1 MQLLIWAPQKT
12 GYGQYGRP
20 YCPYG
25 RIWAK
30 KGAHIRPYPAHIL
43 HILMRPYREKAPI
56 FWIWAPISKIWAPI
70 FFFFFFTQVFLRPA
84 HCTLGTLLGPKSQKS
99 QKKQELGCF
108 EHLEFIP
115 RPFSAPP
122 VHFVWASALSKN
134 RKISKK
140 KFFFSGKFRPLSWVF
155 GHQKVQKN
163 AKIGCFDDL
172 GYVPPCALLQGP
184 TISTFP

>member
-1 MQLLIWAPQKT
+1 M
-12 GYGQYGRP
+12 GQRLVEKSKNL
-20 YCPYG
+20 
-25 RIWAK
+25 K
-30 KGAHIRPYPAHIL
+30 K
-43 HILMRPYREKAPI
+43 KKN
-56 FWIWAPISKIWAPI
+56 SQ
-70 FFFFFFTQVFLRPA
+70 FFFTSVLRPA
-84 HCTLGTLLGPKSQKS
+84 HYTLGTLLGTKS
-99 QKKQELGCF
+99 QKKQELSCF

-140 KFFFSGKFRPLSWVF
+140 KNFFSGKFRPLSWVF

-172 GYVPPCALLQGP
+172 GVNHMHYAPYALLQGP
-184 TISTFP
+184 QFRLFLSKFRHNFFFSILAKANLRQKEITPIMGPWVSKDAKKHKKN

>member
-1 MQLLIWAPQKT
+1 M
-12 GYGQYGRP
+12 GQRLVEKSKNL
-20 YCPYG
+20 
-25 RIWAK
+25 K
-30 KGAHIRPYPAHIL
+30 K
-43 HILMRPYREKAPI
+43 KKN
-56 FWIWAPISKIWAPI
+56 SQ
-70 FFFFFFTQVFLRPA
+70 FFFTSVLRPA
-84 HCTLGTLLGPKSQKS
+84 HYTLGTLLGPKSQK
-99 QKKQELGCF
+99 KQELSCF

-140 KFFFSGKFRPLSWVF
+140 KIFFSGKFRPLSWVF

-172 GYVPPCALLQGP
+172 GVNHMHYAPYALLQGP
-184 TISTFP
+184 QFRLFLSKFRHNFFFFDFGKGKSQAKRNHPDNGSLGVQRCQKTQKKLMF